1 MSITLGKCSAG
12 LFAASIL
19 LLAVSLV
26 WAQFPQNPT
35 FSTHIFTTAPIEG
48 LTADVAG
55 KLYVTGRTTGG
66 VRCPVWQLDPAVPLS
81 PPVQVGSIPS
91 DCRAAGMAFDQS
103 NNIYIAD
110 SAMGT
115 IWRVSAADMNPTIP
129 FATGMPGAN
138 GVAIDRAGFVW
149 TGDGMT
155 GQGRVWKIGPSG
167 GKCED
172 PVTPFQGCAEVFRVQ
187 PMRNGTILGG
197 LVTASGAGEP
207 GQGVGR
213 QSRNFPHALAIGSP
227 QDIVANGLA
236 FDPLGNLF
244 VADTARGA
252 LWKVEFNPDGTL
264 RSGTGCDPTFTPN
277 TLCLGNVFIAHPL
290 LAGVDGIALDTAG
303 NIWATVNERNAVVA
317 VTGDSRAVV
326 EVFRNSL
333 DPATLLRN
341 GGPLE
346 FPTSPV
352 LLGARF
358 CTANFDVGGRDNFPN
373 SGGDMPSL
381 GAGKVSCMDQ
391 PLTIPGLPLPV
402 R

>member
-1 MSITLGKCSAG
+1 MSVTLGKCSVG
-12 LFAASIL
+12 LSAASIL

-48 LTADVAG
+48 LTADAAG
-55 KLYVTGRTTGG
+55 KLYVTGRSSGG
-66 VRCPVWQLDPAVPLS
+66 VRCPVWQLDPAAPLS

-91 DCRAAGMAFDQS
+91 GCTSAGMAFDQL
-103 NNIYIAD
+103 NNLYIAD
-110 SAMGT
+110 SAVGV
-115 IWRVSAADMNPTIP
+115 IWRLAGTDMNPTFP
-129 FATGMPGAN
+129 FVTGVPGAN
-138 GVAIDRAGFVW
+138 GVAIDKAGFVW

-155 GQGRVWKIGPSG
+155 GQGRVWKIGASG

-187 PMRNGTILGG
+187 PMRNGTALGG
-197 LVTASGAGEP
+197 FVQAAGAADP
-207 GQGVGR
+207 SQGVGR
-213 QSRNFPHALAIGSP
+213 QPRVFPHTLTVGNP
-227 QDIVANGLA
+227 QDLVANGLA

-244 VADTARGA
+244 VADSARGA

-264 RSGTGCDPTFTPN
+264 RSGTGCDPTFTAN

-290 LAGVDGIALDTAG
+290 LEGVDGIALDTAG
-303 NIWATVNERNAVVA
+303 NIWAAVNERNAVVA
-317 VTGDSRAVV
+317 VTASPSSVV
-326 EVFRNSL
+326 EVFRNAV
-333 DPATLLRN
+333 DAATLLRN

-346 FPTSPV
+346 FPTSPF
-352 LLGARF
+352 LLGTRF
-358 CTANFDVGGRDNFPN
+358 CTASFDISRRDNFPN
-373 SGGDMPSL
+373 SAGDIPSL

-391 PLTIPGLPLPV
+391 PLITPGLPLPA

>member
-1 MSITLGKCSAG
+1 MSVTLGKCSVG
-12 LFAASIL
+12 LSAASIL

-35 FSTHIFTTAPIEG
+35 FSTHIFTTAAIEG
-48 LTADVAG
+48 LTADAAG
-55 KLYVTGRTTGG
+55 KLYVTGRSSGG
-66 VRCPVWQLDPAVPLS
+66 VRCPVWQLDPAVPTS

-103 NNIYIAD
+103 NNLYIAD
-110 SAMGT
+110 SAFGV
-115 IWRVSAADMNPTIP
+115 IWRVSAADMNPTTP
-129 FATGMPGAN
+129 FVTGVPGAN

-155 GQGRVWKIGPSG
+155 GQGRVWKIGASG

-172 PVTPFQGCAEVFRVQ
+172 PVAPFQGCAEVFRVQ
-187 PMRNGTILGG
+187 PMRNGTALGG
-197 LVTASGAGEP
+197 LVTAAGAGEP
-207 GQGVGR
+207 SQGAGR
-213 QSRNFPHALAIGSP
+213 QPRNFPHALAIGSP

-264 RSGTGCDPTFTPN
+264 RSGTGCDLTFTAN

-290 LAGVDGIALDTAG
+290 LEGVDGIALDITG
-303 NIWATVNERNAVVA
+303 NIWGTVNERNAVVA
-317 VTGDSRAVV
+317 VTGDLRAVV
-326 EVFRNSL
+326 EVFRNPL

-346 FPTSPV
+346 FPTSPF
-352 LLGARF
+352 LLGTRF

-373 SGGDMPSL
+373 SGGDIPSL

-391 PLTIPGLPLPV
+391 QLTIPGLPLPV